1 MSFSLFNES
10 GLLAFSD
17 LHNNMRL
24 LEKRTLIRVQVTNT
38 LDNLS
43 WYVFSTTVTSPLG
56 APIVFV
62 KPTGSGYITTYI
74 NSISGND
81 YTFHTV
87 TSDTQA
93 PSSTATMTA
102 YVFVPD
108 MISAQGYGV
117 NVYKA
122 DGSIAFSTTS
132 RLLKTSGYYL
142 PQRETTFST
151 SPAAVYSLSS
161 GVVPA
166 NYAICS
172 QSQGFSFLPVGGT
185 GSFVLLHGGRINGSS
200 DFERGSA
207 QAVVGLLANP
217 AAPVGRFLNGQLYVP
232 IIDAS
237 LYD

>member
-1 MSFSLFNES
+1 MSFSLFSES

-24 LEKRTLIRVQVTNT
+24 LEKRILTRNAFTVNGFTWNA
-38 LDNLS
+38 
-43 WYVFSTTVTSPLG
+43 FATTVTSPLG
-56 APIVFV
+56 APLLFA
-62 KPTGSGYITTYI
+62 KPTGSGFITTYLH
-74 NSISGND
+74 SISGD
-81 YTFHTV
+81 SYTFYTI
-87 TSDTQA
+87 TSDTQSGGA
-93 PSSTATMTA
+93 TTMTA
-102 YVFVPD
+102 YIFVPD
-108 MISAQGYGV
+108 MIAAVGHGI
-117 NVYKA
+117 NAYKS

-132 RLLKTSGYYL
+132 RLLKTSGHYL

-151 SPAAVYSLSS
+151 SPATVYSLSS

-200 DFERGSA
+200 GFERGSA